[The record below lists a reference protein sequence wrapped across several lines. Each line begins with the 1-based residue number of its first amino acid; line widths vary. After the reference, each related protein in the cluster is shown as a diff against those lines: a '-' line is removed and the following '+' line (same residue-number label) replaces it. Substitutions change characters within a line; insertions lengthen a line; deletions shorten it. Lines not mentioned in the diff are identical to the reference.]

1 MSNLSDALGLPD
13 LTSNTLPEIFSI
25 EENKEKTDQEND
37 YKFARDNIYEII
49 NKGLK
54 TLDELKTLA
63 FQSQNNKVYDSL
75 STMMKTLLDANKDL
89 AEHSRKNDF
98 LDKLE
103 KDLGSDVKKHG
114 IAPPTVTNNLFVGST
129 KDLQAVLKELNS
141 KKE

>member
-103 KDLGSDVKKHG
+103 KDLGADVKKHG